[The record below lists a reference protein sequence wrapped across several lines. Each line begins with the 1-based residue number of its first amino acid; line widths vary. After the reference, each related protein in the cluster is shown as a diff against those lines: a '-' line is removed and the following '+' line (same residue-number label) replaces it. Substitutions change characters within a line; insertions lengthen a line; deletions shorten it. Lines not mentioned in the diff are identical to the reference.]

1 MEEYV
6 ELFND
11 EVKEALRDALKDMKG
26 EVDVYVFTSQGDD
39 CQYCDL
45 TVKLMNFIGEATPKI
60 DGKSL
65 LHVHV
70 FNKGK
75 DDEVFKK
82 FMVERTPTVAF
93 LDGLVRWTGAPVG
106 EELRALVETI
116 VRLSMGESGLSPEVA
131 QAVREKVKGN
141 VKIETIVTH
150 ACPYCPYAALMGHMV
165 AFEAYKAGRKNVVSD
180 AIEAYENQD
189 VAEKYQVMSVPTMAI
204 NGSVEFI
211 GVPTED
217 NLINSILDKQKIA

>member
-11 EVKEALRDALKDMKG
+11 EVKEALKDALKDMKE
-26 EVDVYVFTSQGDD
+26 EVDVYVFTSNDAD

-45 TVKLMNFIGEATPKI
+45 TVKLMKFIGEATPRPN
-60 DGKSL
+60 GKGL
-65 LHVHV
+65 LKVHV
-70 FNKGK
+70 FNQGQ
-75 DDEVFKK
+75 DDDVFRK
-82 FMVERTPTVAF
+82 FMVERVPTVAF
-93 LDGLVRWTGAPVG
+93 LDGIVRWTGAPIG

-116 VRLSMGESGLSPEVA
+116 VRLSVGDSGLSPEVA
-131 QAVREKVKGN
+131 KTVRESVKGK
-141 VKIETIVTH
+141 VRIETIVTH

-165 AFEAYKAGRKNVVSD
+165 AYEAFKAGRSNVVSD

-211 GVPTED
+211 GVPTEE
-217 NLINSILDKQKIA
+217 NLINSILEKQKAT